1 MQPPAKLSRPSRM
14 TDPRRLF
21 KPAALCGWFCIGLMS
36 LGVTQANA
44 DEVDHDQALAL
55 TERGTI
61 VPLKSLIADALQR
74 YPGRFLEAELE
85 RDDGRYIYEL
95 EIITR
100 DRRVIELEYDAATGK
115 LLDVDIDE
123 DD

>member
-1 MQPPAKLSRPSRM
+1 MTKLQA
-14 TDPRRLF
+14 RLT
-21 KPAALCGWFCIGLMS
+21 PAALCGWLCIGLVLLVSPSSVM
-36 LGVTQANA
+36 A
-44 DEVDHDQALAL
+44 DDIDHDDVLAL
-55 TERGTI
+55 TEQGVI
-61 VPLKSLIADALQR
+61 LPLQPLISDALGR

-95 EIITR
+95 EIVTH
-100 DRRVIELEYDAATGK
+100 DQRVIELEYDAVSGT

>member
-1 MQPPAKLSRPSRM
+1 M
-14 TDPRRLF
+14 TDLQRLLQ
-21 KPAALCGWFCIGLMS
+21 PAALCGWFCIGLMS
-36 LGVTQANA
+36 LGAPLASA
-44 DEVDHDQALAL
+44 DEVDHDEALAL

-61 VPLKSLIADALQR
+61 LPLKSLIADALQR

-85 RDDGRYIYEL
+85 HDDGQYTYEL
-95 EIITR
+95 EIVTR

-123 DD
+123 ED

>member
-1 MQPPAKLSRPSRM
+1 M
-14 TDPRRLF
+14 TDRHRLA
-21 KPAALCGWFCIGLMS
+21 KPAALCGWLCVGL
-36 LGVTQANA
+36 LAAGALLANA
-44 DEVDHDQALAL
+44 DDIDHDQALAL
-55 TERGTI
+55 TEQGVI
-61 VPLKSLIADALQR
+61 LPLQSLIADALRR

-95 EIITR
+95 EIVTR
-100 DRRVIELEYDAATGK
+100 DRRVIDLEYDAVTGT